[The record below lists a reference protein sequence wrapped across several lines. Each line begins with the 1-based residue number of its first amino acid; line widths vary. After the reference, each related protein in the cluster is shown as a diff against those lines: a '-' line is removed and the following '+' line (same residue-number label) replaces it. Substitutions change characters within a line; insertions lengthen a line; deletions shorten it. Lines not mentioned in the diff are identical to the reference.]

1 MDTSNLRRAVPDY
14 DTVSLKRSW
23 MRAALP
29 VFEQLGELSVFR
41 AMSIGTRQILYQAI
55 RAMGATSV
63 LDIGTY
69 TGTSALNFALATGR
83 EGSVV
88 TVDIV
93 DANAPDGFWA
103 VDKRPRSPR
112 QLMKAA
118 GVAER
123 VEFVTM
129 DANAYLRETDRTF
142 DFICID
148 AAKTEQDTY
157 EQMGLAL
164 ARLRPDGLIF
174 MDDVFADGEPMP
186 SGYFEPAHWNVLC
199 RLVDEGV
206 EIHPIP
212 ITETLHGARI
222 ACAWVIGE

>member
-1 MDTSNLRRAVPDY
+1 MRRAVPNY
-14 DTVSLKRSW
+14 DTGALKKAWARE
-23 MRAALP
+23 ALP
-29 VFEQLGELSVFR
+29 VFEGLNEVAVFR
-41 AMSIGTRQILYQAI
+41 AMSIGTRRILFQAV
-55 RAMGATSV
+55 RAMGAKHV

-69 TGTSALNFALATGR
+69 TGTSALNFALAAGDG
-83 EGSVV
+83 GSVV

-112 QLMKAA
+112 GLMEAA

-129 DANAYLRETDRTF
+129 DANAYLRGTDRTF
-142 DFICID
+142 DLICID

-157 EQMGLAL
+157 EQMELAL
-164 ARLRPDGLIF
+164 AHLNPDGLIF
-174 MDDVFADGEPMP
+174 MDDVFADGQPMP

-199 RLVDEGV
+199 RLVNEGV
-206 EIHPIP
+206 AIQPVP
-212 ITETLHGARI
+212 ITKTLEDAQI
-222 ACAWVIGE
+222 ACAWVVGK